1 MANIPVGLIGCG
13 GRGRGHVRAL
23 HEIAD
28 VELVAVC
35 DPVAANREQ
44 VGDECSVERRYAD
57 VEAMLDAEELAAAIV
72 ATPAHL
78 NAEAAPAVLGAR
90 HRHPAGEA
98 AGYELGPDPR
108 PERGR

>member
-28 VELVAVC
+28 VELVAIC

-44 VGDECSVERRYAD
+44 VGDEYSVERRYAD
-57 VEAMLDAEELAAAIV
+57 VAAMLDAEELAAAIV

-78 NAEAAPAVLGAR
+78 NAEAALPCLERGIDTA
-90 HRHPAGEA
+90 AGET

-108 PERGR
+108 S

>member
-28 VELVAVC
+28 VELVVVC

-44 VGDECSVERRYAD
+44 VGDEWGVERRYAD
-57 VEAMLDAEELAAAIV
+57 VDAMLDAEELAAAIV
-72 ATPAHL
+72 ATPGSPQRRGG
-78 NAEAAPAVLGAR
+78 PAVFGAR
-90 HRHPAGEA
+90 HRYPAGET
-98 AGYELGPDPR
+98 AGHELGPDPR
-108 PERGR
+108 PQRGR